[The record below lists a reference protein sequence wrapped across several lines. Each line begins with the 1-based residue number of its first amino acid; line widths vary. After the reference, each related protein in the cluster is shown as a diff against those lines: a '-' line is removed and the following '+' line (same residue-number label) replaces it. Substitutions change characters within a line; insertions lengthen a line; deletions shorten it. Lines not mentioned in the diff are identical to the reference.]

1 MKILIIMFYYNRP
14 NMVRFALDSI
24 ETQGYEDFEVAF
36 IDDGSTLPGKA
47 LVEQYEFCE
56 KVRFYNTHDSRYKKV
71 HQGGSRIGL
80 MANRAMQ
87 SSDSD
92 ISIML
97 CDDDAL
103 AEGYLAGLSGYY
115 ESNPY
120 IAYSYGH
127 VIPYK
132 PRNNTR
138 YGQIQSSGESV
149 LNKNILPIDPYCM
162 VDASQVSWRTRAS
175 YDAGVRF
182 PYPQTSALDATLYR
196 GLHSTFGP
204 CVFNGLSAQYK
215 GYDDDQ
221 LGSRND
227 MYDVFDM
234 DSYG

>member
-1 MKILIIMFYYNRP
+1 MKILIVLFYYDRP

-24 ETQGYEDFEVAF
+24 EAQQYDDLEVAF
-36 IDDGSTLPGKA
+36 IDDGSVIPGKP
-47 LVEQYEFCE
+47 LVKQYSFAD
-56 KVRFYNTHDSRYKKV
+56 KVRFYNTHDSKDKKIA
-71 HQGGSRIGL
+71 QGGSRIGL
-80 MANRAMQ
+80 MANRAMER
-87 SSDSD
+87 STSD
-92 ISIML
+92 ICLML

-103 AEGYLAGLSGYY
+103 VEGYLAGLSEYY
-115 ESNPY
+115 ESHEF

-132 PRNNTR
+132 PRHNTK

-175 YDAGVRF
+175 YEAGVRF
-182 PYPQTSALDATLYR
+182 PHPQTSALDATLYK
-196 GLHSTFGP
+196 GLHSVFGP

-215 GYDDDQ
+215 GLDDDQ
-221 LGSRND
+221 LGSRGD